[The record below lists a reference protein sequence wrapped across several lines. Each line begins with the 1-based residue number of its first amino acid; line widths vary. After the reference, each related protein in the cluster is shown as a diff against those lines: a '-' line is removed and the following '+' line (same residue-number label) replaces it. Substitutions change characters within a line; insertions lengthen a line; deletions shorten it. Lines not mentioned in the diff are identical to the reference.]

1 MRNERLTV
9 AALLTLAIGVWT
21 PEMALAQQDPEL
33 ATTVDDGFT
42 IAQVGDLIYAHD
54 LGHMM
59 RDPSFAAVVELLR
72 EADVATGN
80 LEGIIVDGRT
90 FTGSRMGG
98 HGAEPG
104 AADSLKDMGFDLVAR
119 PNNHGNDFGPEGMAE
134 TSGHLDRVGVRYAG
148 VGDTYAAA
156 RAARFYTASTGR
168 VGMVATT
175 STGTVPARP
184 ARGEWPGVGGY
195 SNLGVTRSF
204 MIPADS
210 WEAVRTIRDHFPN
223 GTGFYARGANTND
236 HIQVLG
242 EHFRKAPAG
251 VSAPFYAYE
260 MNQRDLQDVL
270 AAVREGKMRS
280 DFITVAIHSHH
291 FRDTKGGYRGHNVP
305 EADHL
310 DTNPSVADYLEEF
323 ARATIDAGADA
334 FQGTGVHVVRGIE
347 IYMNRPIFYGLGEF
361 VRQRDVDGF
370 SGLGELRRDACPG
383 CPFPAKY
390 ESFIASSEFSGG
402 TLTEV
407 RLHPVELRYN
417 AERMARR
424 GIPRI
429 APPET
434 AQRILTRLQALSA
447 PYGTTIVIEGN
458 IGVIRPD

>member
-1 MRNERLTV
+1 MRTRPLM
-9 AALLTLAIGVWT
+9 AALVALGMGVWT
-21 PEMALAQQDPEL
+21 PGTALAQRDPEL
-33 ATTVDDGFT
+33 ATTVDDGFR
-42 IAQVGDLIYAHD
+42 IAMVGDLIYAHD

-59 RDPSFAAVVELLR
+59 RDESFAAVVELLR
-72 EADVATGN
+72 GADVATGN
-80 LEGIIVDGRT
+80 LEGIIVDGRS

-134 TSGHLDRVGVRYAG
+134 TSAHLDRVGVQYSG
-148 VGDTYAAA
+148 LGNTYAAA
-156 RAARFYTASTGR
+156 RAARFYTARGGR

-175 STGTVPARP
+175 STGTVPAQ
-184 ARGEWPGVGGY
+184 AGRGEWPGIGGY
-195 SNLGVTRSF
+195 SNLNVTRYF

-210 WEAVRTIRDHFPN
+210 WSAVRTIRDHFPN
-223 GTGFYARGANTND
+223 GTGFYARGANTSD

-242 EHFRKAPAG
+242 QHFRKAQAG
-251 VSAPFYAYE
+251 VHEPYYAFE
-260 MNQRDLQDVL
+260 MNQRDLRDVL

-280 DFITVAIHSHH
+280 DFLTVAIHSHH
-291 FRDTKGGYRGHNVP
+291 FRDTTGGYRGLNVP
-305 EADHL
+305 EAEHL

-347 IYMNRPIFYGLGEF
+347 IYQNRPIFYGLGEF

-370 SGLGELRRDACPG
+370 SGLGELRRDACAG

-390 ESFIASSEFSGG
+390 ESFIAISEFSGG

-407 RLHPVELRYN
+407 RLHPVELRHD
-417 AERMARR
+417 AERMAHR

-429 APPET
+429 APPDT
-434 AQRILTRLQALSA
+434 AQRILTRLQELSA
-447 PYGTTIVIEGN
+447 PYGTTIALEGN
-458 IGVIRPD
+458 VGVIRP